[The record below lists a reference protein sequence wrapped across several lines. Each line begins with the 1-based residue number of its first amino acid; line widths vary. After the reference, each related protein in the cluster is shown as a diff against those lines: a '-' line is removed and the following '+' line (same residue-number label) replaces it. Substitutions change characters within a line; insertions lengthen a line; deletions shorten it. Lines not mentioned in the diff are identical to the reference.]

1 MSDTRNQL
9 EAAIQSSLESRRLI
23 ERRQVERRAADTV
36 SHKLLAE
43 LVEFLNAAG
52 YGDEAARI
60 LNKYK

>member
-1 MSDTRNQL
+1 MSDTRNQI